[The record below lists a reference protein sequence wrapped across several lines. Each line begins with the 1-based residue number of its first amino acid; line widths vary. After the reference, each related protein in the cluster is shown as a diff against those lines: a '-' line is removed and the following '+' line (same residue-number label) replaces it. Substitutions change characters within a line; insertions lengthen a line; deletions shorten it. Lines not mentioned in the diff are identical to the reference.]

1 MWVRIYDDLGP
12 PPVKP
17 HKLNINSFL
26 LYSSEHWEE
35 VKTRLTEQ
43 RLKNNKR
50 PKQSERDQVRVELG
64 RMWGALDEEEKK
76 KYTEQTARNREENE
90 RAFKAWSVRAAD
102 WDRRTWEVKDVW
114 VKEGNS
120 FDEFVKRKREE
131 DEAWAEEVAKRQRV

>member
-1 MWVRIYDDLGP
+1 MWVRIYDDIGP
-12 PPVKP
+12 PPIKP
-17 HKLNINSFL
+17 QKLNINSFL

-64 RMWGALDEEEKK
+64 RMWAALTEEEKK
-76 KYTEQTARNREENE
+76 KYTEQTTRNREEND
-90 RAFKAWSVRAAD
+90 RAFKEWSVKAAD

-120 FDEFVKRKREE
+120 FAEFVKRKREE